1 MAGWSRLRGN
11 VFLLAGVVL
20 LAAGGVTALDRSAF
34 VRHASVADG
43 VVAALNAGGS
53 HPQIAFKTA
62 SGREVSYPQGGW
74 IFGYAV
80 GQRVRVLYDADAP
93 GQSAV
98 IDDFGA
104 LWGTP
109 IFLGLLGAV
118 FTVGGLCVAMQRR
131 MPVTD

>member
-62 SGREVSYPQGGW
+62 SGRQVSYPQGGW

-80 GQRVRVLYDADAP
+80 GQRVRVLYDAHEP
-93 GQSAV
+93 GHTAS

-104 LWGTP
+104 LWATP
-109 IFLGLLGAV
+109 VFLGVLGAA
-118 FTVGGLCVAMQRR
+118 FAGLGWQAAKRR
-131 MPVTD
+131 QTPVTD